1 MAVEIV
7 LGFAVGGTALY
18 VGWRRIRAY
27 GEYWRYNHQAD
38 AFEKAMKIAR
48 EDLSADRVIRA
59 ANETDGE
66 LVEMIDSAVIEK
78 KAIEACGFTLLGDT
92 VVDVPDRRPHA
103 IVRVFV
109 DKERTTCA
117 HLSVWANH
125 PRRRFLELVTYRD
138 DDRYTTRR
146 SKQGTLAEAPF
157 AHRLSLAND
166 APYSKVV
173 EEHRKNVPADGAQK
187 IATLDD
193 AVAQLAKFREK
204 TVAWRGSKS
213 PDELLDLDLR
223 GVLGDKYEKLGKL
236 WTRRLRERLPE
247 ATLRR
252 N

>member
-1 MAVEIV
+1 MAVELV

-59 ANETDGE
+59 ANETDAE

-92 VVDVPDRRPHA
+92 VVDVPDRRPQA

-109 DKERTTCA
+109 DVARTTCA
-117 HLSVWANH
+117 HLAVWANH
-125 PRRRFLELVTYRD
+125 PRRRYLTLVTYRD
-138 DDRYTTRR
+138 DDIYTTRR
-146 SKQGTLAEAPF
+146 SQQGTLAEPPF
-157 AHRLSLAND
+157 SHRLSMAND
-166 APYSKVV
+166 MAYGKLV
-173 EEHRKNVPADGAQK
+173 EEHRKAAPSDGAN

-193 AVAQLAKFREK
+193 AIAQITKFREK

-213 PDELLDLDLR
+213 PDDLLDLDLR
-223 GVLGDKYEKLGKL
+223 AVLGDKYDKLGKL

>member
-1 MAVEIV
+1 VAVEIV

-38 AFEKAMKIAR
+38 AFEKAMKMAR
-48 EDLSADRVIRA
+48 EDLAADRVIRA
-59 ANETDGE
+59 ANQTDAE
-66 LVEMIDSAVIEK
+66 LVEMIDSAVIER
-78 KAIEACGFTLLGDT
+78 KAIEACGFTLLGDV

-109 DKERTTCA
+109 DAAGTTCA
-117 HLSVWANH
+117 QLSVFANH
-125 PRRRFLELVTYRD
+125 PRRRYLTVVTYRD
-138 DDRYTTRR
+138 DDLHTTRR
-146 SKQGTLAEAPF
+146 SQQGTLAEAPF
-157 AHRLSLAND
+157 SHRLSLAND
-166 APYSKVV
+166 TPYSKVV
-173 EEHRKNVPADGAQK
+173 EEHRKAAPADGAHK

-193 AVAQLAKFREK
+193 AIAQLTRFREK

-223 GVLGDKYEKLGKL
+223 GVLGDKYDKLGKM